1 MSRSTAPTS
10 PSIPT
15 PSISASPQA
24 ADGAPNEA
32 FEALIDLL
40 ASDGIDDVPP
50 ASAVPRRARSTSG
63 GAVLR
68 DASGRLDFE
77 KICSMFE
84 WQNLTA
90 SQGGAPVGSIVP
102 DQQVPDSLGESV
114 KTGVDDRRDC
124 QVENA
129 AALQENPVTST
140 IQDSVPD
147 RNGRPNGDNALHSND
162 APQLPDV
169 LTTRFSFDQ
178 LNDALD
184 SAHDEMRTLH
194 RQYDELRTLVAERFG
209 KGKKLGGPEQ
219 KMTQKV
225 EREAQVKDSAAPSDL
240 RVPDTIVQ
248 NGAETGSQIAIEGS
262 SYHDPKQGGDD
273 NLATEIARLSEEDAK
288 RALTAIASM
297 TNVRPSL
304 LLSEDFGSAPSKL
317 SPRTRG
323 NLGLQ
328 DISHAL
334 DFVERVDE
342 IVWRRSSIPI
352 KSSLDP
358 VFSAGNVEGLLS
370 RLELWERMV
379 RRSSV

>member
-40 ASDGIDDVPP
+40 ASDGIDDAPP

-84 WQNLTA
+84 GQNLTA
-90 SQGGAPVGSIVP
+90 SQGGAPVGSIAP

-140 IQDSVPD
+140 VQDSVPD
-147 RNGRPNGDNALHSND
+147 RNGRPDGDNTFHSND
-162 APQLPDV
+162 APRLPDV
-169 LTTRFSFDQ
+169 LTTPFSFDQ

-209 KGKKLGGPEQ
+209 KGKKLGGLEQ

-240 RVPDTIVQ
+240 RVPDTTAQ
-248 NGAETGSQIAIEGS
+248 NGAETGSQIVIEGS
-262 SYHDPKQGGDD
+262 SDHDPKQGGDD

-328 DISHAL
+328 DISRAL

-352 KSSLDP
+352 NSSLDP